1 MSTPSFRLL
10 EIMTHRIFKPWYQ
23 LDFVYKMTK
32 MYPEQKKC
40 SKITYG
46 FVGDIIKNKKKTFDV
61 VQADED
67 ASPMKDGSFK
77 TPQIFIDQ
85 LLKLEG
91 AHFNDWDMLS
101 EASTVV
107 AAVSS
112 SLLLAKCRVELIAN
126 PLDIP
131 HHRCRATRRPP

>member
-1 MSTPSFRLL
+1 
-10 EIMTHRIFKPWYQ
+10 MTHRIFKPWYH

-32 MYPEQKKC
+32 MYPEQKRC

-46 FVGDIIKNKKKTFDV
+46 FVGDIIKSKQKDFNMA
-61 VQADED
+61 QADAK
-67 ASPMKDGSFK
+67 ASPMMDGSFK

-101 EASTVV
+101 EASTIV
-107 AAVSS
+107 AAVK
-112 SLLLAKCRVELIAN
+112 SLSE
-126 PLDIP
+126 P
-131 HHRCRATRRPP
+131 

>member
-1 MSTPSFRLL
+1 
-10 EIMTHRIFKPWYQ
+10 MTHRIFKPWYQ
-23 LDFVYKMTK
+23 LDLVYKMTK

-46 FVGDIIKNKKKTFDV
+46 FVGDIIKNKKKTFNSKL
-61 VQADED
+61 ADEK
-67 ASPMKDGSFK
+67 ATAMQDGSFK

-101 EASTVV
+101 EASTIV
-107 AAVSS
+107 AAVSIG
-112 SLLLAKCRVELIAN
+112 LGGWTRVALITET
-126 PLDIP
+126 I
-131 HHRCRATRRPP
+131 HYRATKRPH

>member
-1 MSTPSFRLL
+1 
-10 EIMTHRIFKPWYQ
+10 MTHRIFKPWYH

-32 MYPEQKKC
+32 MYPEQKRC

-46 FVGDIIKNKKKTFDV
+46 FIGDMINKKKKEFIENR
-61 VQADED
+61 ASDEQ
-67 ASPMKDGSFK
+67 MNDGSFK

-91 AHFNDWDMLS
+91 NHFNDWDMLS
-101 EASTVV
+101 EASTIV

-112 SLLLAKCRVELIAN
+112 VGDYARI
-126 PLDIP
+126 I
-131 HHRCRATRRPP
+131 

>member
-1 MSTPSFRLL
+1 
-10 EIMTHRIFKPWYQ
+10 MTHRIFKPWYQ

-46 FVGDIIKNKKKTFDV
+46 FVGDIINNKKRSFNV
-61 VQADED
+61 SQAQEA
-67 ASPMKDGSFK
+67 ASALNDGSFK

-101 EASTVV
+101 EASTIV
-107 AAVSS
+107 AAVSLVTGEMDGS
-112 SLLLAKCRVELIAN
+112 IVDGRKWHLH
-126 PLDIP
+126 PLSAHFRD
-131 HHRCRATRRPP
+131 TRRPL

>member
-1 MSTPSFRLL
+1 
-10 EIMTHRIFKPWYQ
+10 MTHRIFKPWYQ

-46 FVGDIIKNKKKTFDV
+46 FVGDIIKNKKSTFNMEK
-61 VQADED
+61 ADEE

-107 AAVSS
+107 AAVSLFVLCGCCFECTRGVNGPS
-112 SLLLAKCRVELIAN
+112 SQ
-126 PLDIP
+126 
-131 HHRCRATRRPP
+131 HGSRATRRPP